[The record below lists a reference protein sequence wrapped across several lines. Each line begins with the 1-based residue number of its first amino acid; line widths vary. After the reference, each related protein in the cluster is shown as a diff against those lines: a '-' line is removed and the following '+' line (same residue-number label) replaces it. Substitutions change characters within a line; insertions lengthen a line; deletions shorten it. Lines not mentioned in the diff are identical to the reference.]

1 MDGYIQNALFGQ
13 ANMAQVDARLDTFHT
28 DWQAMKKDFAAKAE
42 YLKVKVGLDIKGD
55 WSKLTGIRTAMVASA
70 TPMYCMRLVLSMVLV
85 STVCESF
92 VMVLMSASTTLLS
105 LVFVFSHKIL
115 ARFGHSVI

>member
-1 MDGYIQNALFGQ
+1 MDGYVQNALFGQ

-55 WSKLTGIRTAMVASA
+55 WSKLTGIRVGDGGFD
-70 TPMYCMRLVLSMVLV
+70 V
-85 STVCESF
+85 F
-92 VMVLMSASTTLLS
+92 FLLS
-105 LVFVFSHKIL
+105 
-115 ARFGHSVI
+115 RGHF